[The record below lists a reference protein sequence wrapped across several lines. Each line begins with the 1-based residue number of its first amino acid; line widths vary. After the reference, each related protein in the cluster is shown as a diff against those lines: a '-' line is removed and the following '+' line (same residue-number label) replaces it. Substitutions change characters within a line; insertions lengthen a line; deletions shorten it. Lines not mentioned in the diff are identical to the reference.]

1 MSEREDPDLT
11 RLLRDLTR
19 ELQTLQREVEN
30 RDRRSVSTRRQLS
43 EFTSEVAIPGL
54 ILLLETNIRAL
65 KLLRRAIRLADGRD
79 PRESRSDTAGTALR
93 DRAEQLG
100 NATLSRL
107 DETLA
112 ELQSSLED
120 RGDDDVRATVAEAR
134 ELQQEVRQRIDDA
147 SPDGQPSASA
157 GESAP
162 ETESDLPDAD
172 DHVTI
177 DVESELRTLKDDVED
192 GPDGSGAANGGGS
205 DAGADDDGDSGPDG
219 DRDSGADGADSNAA
233 GSDGDPDSGTDGS

>member
-1 MSEREDPDLT
+1 MSERGETDLT

-30 RDRRSVSTRRQLS
+30 QDRRSVSTRRQLS

-79 PRESRSDTAGTALR
+79 PRESGSDTAATALR
-93 DRAEQLG
+93 DRAERLG
-100 NATLSRL
+100 TATLSRL

-112 ELQSSLED
+112 ELQSSLEQG
-120 RGDDDVRATVAEAR
+120 GDDDVQAMVTEAR
-134 ELQQEVRQRIDDA
+134 ELQREIRARVDDA
-147 SPDGQPSASA
+147 GADRQPSASA
-157 GESAP
+157 GESTSEP
-162 ETESDLPDAD
+162 DSDRPDAD

-177 DVESELRTLKDDVED
+177 DVESELRTLKDDLD
-192 GPDGSGAANGGGS
+192 NGPNEPGGS
-205 DAGADDDGDSGPDG
+205 SGDSDADADGDTDPRDPDNS
-219 DRDSGADGADSNAA
+219 DEDADSDNSD
-233 GSDGDPDSGTDGS
+233 SDGGSEHPAGGAEGN